1 MSRKKKKVEFTN
13 STTSGIP
20 DACLP
25 NNNGKFHF
33 NFLNEHQKE
42 LFEIIQNPKNQ
53 IIIIAGEAGTSKS
66 FLAITAAIQALLSK
80 KIEKIHMTR
89 PCIHTGGDEH
99 GFIPGSLQDKLHP
112 WLLPLMDNIEKTC
125 PLRGQ
130 DYKRV
135 VEALRFEPLG
145 MLRGRTM
152 DDCYF
157 ICDEASNCTF
167 HQMMTVATRH
177 GRRCKTIFTGDMAQ
191 SDIKNSGFMDFYNM
205 VLGIEGIVCYTL
217 PPEAQT
223 RNPIVSKILER
234 QKYVQA
240 YSKN

>member
-1 MSRKKKKVEFTN
+1 MKKRNKKTPEVNNNFLN
-13 STTSGIP
+13 MP

-25 NNNGKFHF
+25 EQNGKFNF
-33 NFLNEHQKE
+33 TFLNDYQKD
-42 LFEIIQNPKNQ
+42 LFIQIQNPKNE
-53 IIIIAGEAGTSKS
+53 IIVIAGEAGTSKT
-66 FLAITAAIQALLSK
+66 FIAITAAIQALLSK
-80 KIEKIHMTR
+80 KIHKIHMTR

-99 GFIPGSLQDKLHP
+99 GFIPGTLSDKLHP
-112 WLLPLMDNIEKTC
+112 WLLPILDNIEKTC
-125 PLRGQ
+125 SLKGQ

-177 GRRCKTIFTGDMAQ
+177 GKKCKTIFTGDCAQ
-191 SDIKNSGFMDFYNM
+191 ADIKNSGFMDFYNL
-205 VLGIEGIVCYTL
+205 VLGLDGVVCHTL

-240 YSKN
+240 YTKN